1 MGVGKSTLAEG
12 IAGKYR
18 RPRCCVDEVQWTYLS
33 QLDFDQDKAKVL
45 LRSDLAAFRAY
56 AAPFLLAVVERA
68 VREHPDHV
76 IDLGSGHSAYDE
88 PDQVDRFKQ
97 LLAPIPRVVL
107 LMPSPDL
114 DVCLGELP
122 GPESGRKMN
131 PYFIRHP
138 LKDEV
143 AKQVI
148 YTQGKTP
155 SDVLEEASAWLE

>member
-1 MGVGKSTLAEG
+1 
-12 IAGKYR
+12 
-18 RPRCCVDEVQWTYLS
+18 
-33 QLDFDQDKAKVL
+33 
-45 LRSDLAAFRAY
+45 
-56 AAPFLLAVVERA
+56 
-68 VREHPDHV
+68 
-76 IDLGSGHSAYDE
+76 
-88 PDQVDRFKQ
+88 
-97 LLAPIPRVVL
+97 
-107 LMPSPDL
+107 MPSPDL

-122 GPESGRKMN
+122 GPETGRKMN